1 MDTLVWNMCFDGVK
15 AVDECIDFFREQKDE
30 ELVLLAGKFRKVMQ
44 SKIIVRGYSN
54 CSHPAIPKEY
64 RMSLWGAL
72 ENIRRNSSYD
82 LYMWYLSLVH
92 PKMVKPYSYF
102 YKLKQILNIKG
113 R

>member
-1 MDTLVWNMCFDGVK
+1 M
-15 AVDECIDFFREQKDE
+15 
-30 ELVLLAGKFRKVMQ
+30 
-44 SKIIVRGYSN
+44 
-54 CSHPAIPKEY
+54 PKEY

-82 LYMWYLSLVH
+82 TYMWYLSLVH

-102 YKLKQILNIKG
+102 YKLKQILNVKG

>member
-1 MDTLVWNMCFDGVK
+1 MDSLALYLFFDVVK
-15 AVDECIDFFREQKDE
+15 AVEGCIDFFREQKDE
-30 ELVLLAGKFRKVMQ
+30 ELVLLAEKFRKVIQ
-44 SKIIVRGYSN
+44 SKIIVKGYSK
-54 CSHPAIPKEY
+54 CSHPAMPKEY

-82 LYMWYLSLVH
+82 TYMWYLSLVH

-102 YKLKQILNIKG
+102 YKLKQILNVKG